1 MSGELARLFETL
13 EQQFQLPGGYLART
27 AQLESAMNPNARNPR
42 SSAGGLFQFI
52 DGTAKQYGLAD
63 RFDPIQASQAA
74 ARFAADNQAHLAKRL
89 GRAPTAAELYLAH
102 QQGAA
107 GAAGKLTNPD
117 ARVGGAEITLN
128 AGSEGMTAGAF
139 AQQWIDKFNQGSG
152 GRMTGQPLGE
162 MLAGNTGMQ
171 QNTAAAAAGGAQP
184 TAAGAAAPAGNRRGM
199 GSVLGDLMASM
210 QPPAQQLTQPQLQQ
224 PTQPAQMRG
233 PDLASI
239 LGDPRGPLYLR
250 A

>member
-27 AQLESAMNPNARNPR
+27 AQLESAMNPNARNP
-42 SSAGGLFQFI
+42 
-52 DGTAKQYGLAD
+52 
-63 RFDPIQASQAA
+63 
-74 ARFAADNQAHLAKRL
+74 N
-89 GRAPTAAELYLAH
+89 
-102 QQGAA
+102 
-107 GAAGKLTNPD
+107 